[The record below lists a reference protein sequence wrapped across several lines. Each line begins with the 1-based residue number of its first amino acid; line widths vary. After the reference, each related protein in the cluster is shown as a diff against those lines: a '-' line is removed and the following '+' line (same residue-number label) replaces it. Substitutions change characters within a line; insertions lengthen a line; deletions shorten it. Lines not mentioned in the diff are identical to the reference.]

1 MCVELA
7 RITGGRMWHWRTAYP
22 IGRSVGL
29 AEAEA
34 DAAIVHAI
42 EAGWMIGEGQP
53 PHRCRQSCH
62 QHGFA
67 SQSLILGGLPPD
79 FVRETR
85 RLVVWYPARVKI

>member
-7 RITGGRMWHWRTAYP
+7 RITGGRLWHWRTAYP

-53 PHRCRQSCH
+53 PHSICLTDAGRIMVQRPAGPASRGPAGTRQR
-62 QHGFA
+62 G
-67 SQSLILGGLPPD
+67 
-79 FVRETR
+79 R
-85 RLVVWYPARVKI
+85 RGSRQPVTGA